1 MHSYEPEE
9 YDTSDH
15 STKYLDSLNPEQLDA
30 VQSIDGPLLVLAGAG
45 TGKTKVLT
53 TRIAHIIFS
62 KKAFSSQILAVTFTN
77 KAAKEMRAR
86 VDNTLGA
93 STEGMW
99 LGTFHAIAAKILR
112 RHAEQ
117 VGLTRDFVIIDYDD
131 QIKLAKQILNDA
143 GLDDKKN
150 PPKMLLYFINRFKDK
165 AWMPNQ
171 VPQSEEGVYA
181 SGKVRDLYATYQA
194 RLKSLNAVDFGDL
207 TLLNIELFNNH
218 TDLLLEYQNKF
229 KYILVDEY
237 QDTNVAQ
244 YLWLRMLAQ
253 RNTNICCVGDDD
265 QSIYGW
271 RGAEVTNIL
280 RFDKDFKDAKIVRL
294 ERNYRSTG
302 NILNAATE
310 LISNNLDRHGKGL
323 WTEGE
328 NGSKIKLSSFYND
341 REEARYIAEEIE
353 TLRRRE
359 RHAYSQIAILV
370 RAGYQTRSFEES
382 LNSLRIPYR
391 IIGGVKFYERI
402 EIKDSIAYIRL
413 LINKRDGLAFERI
426 INTPKRGLGD
436 TAVQKMVMF
445 SKEREIP
452 IYEAAQQLLQAG
464 EIKGKAMESLQKF
477 FNDFAHWEQ
486 LLSVQPHW
494 QVVSTMLDE
503 SGYINHWKFE
513 GTEESKERLDN
524 IKELLRSLEDF
535 NDLREYLEHISLITD
550 SDSMQDEDK
559 VNVMTMHA
567 AKGLEFET
575 VFLPGWEEGVFP
587 SQKALDEGGKKSLEE
602 ERRLAY
608 VGITRAK
615 ENLYICYACNRRI
628 YGGIQ
633 PSLPSRFLD
642 ELPKN
647 SYEIMNNFGSY
658 YNKEYGSQSRTKV
671 VDTTSSYN
679 PEKPV
684 AKYKLGQ
691 RVFHTKFGYGII
703 LNIVQDTAEIAFE
716 KSGIKKVLMEY
727 ISVG

>member
-1 MHSYEPEE
+1 
-9 YDTSDH
+9 
-15 STKYLDSLNPEQLDA
+15 
-30 VQSIDGPLLVLAGAG
+30 
-45 TGKTKVLT
+45 
-53 TRIAHIIFS
+53 
-62 KKAFSSQILAVTFTN
+62 
-77 KAAKEMRAR
+77 
-86 VDNTLGA
+86 
-93 STEGMW
+93 
-99 LGTFHAIAAKILR
+99 
-112 RHAEQ
+112 
-117 VGLTRDFVIIDYDD
+117 
-131 QIKLAKQILNDA
+131 
-143 GLDDKKN
+143 
-150 PPKMLLYFINRFKDK
+150 
-165 AWMPNQ
+165 
-171 VPQSEEGVYA
+171 
-181 SGKVRDLYATYQA
+181 
-194 RLKSLNAVDFGDL
+194 
-207 TLLNIELFNNH
+207 
-218 TDLLLEYQNKF
+218 
-229 KYILVDEY
+229 
-237 QDTNVAQ
+237 
-244 YLWLRMLAQ
+244 MLAQ
-253 RNTNICCVGDDD
+253 RNSNICCVGDDD

-302 NILNAATE
+302 NILNAATN

-323 WTEGE
+323 WTEGVE
-328 NGSKIKLSSFYND
+328 GSKIKLSSFYND

-359 RHAYSQIAILV
+359 RHAYSEIAILV

-391 IIGGVKFYERI
+391 IIGGVKFYERM

-426 INTPKRGLGD
+426 INTPKRGIGD
-436 TAVQKMVMF
+436 SAVQKMIIF

-452 IYEAAQQLLQAG
+452 VYEAAKQLLEIG
-464 EIKGKAMESLQKF
+464 EFKGKAQDSLRKF
-477 FNDFAHWEQ
+477 FSDFAHWEQ
-486 LLSVQPHW
+486 LLAVQPHW

-503 SGYINHWKFE
+503 SGYINHWKLE
-513 GTEESKERLDN
+513 GTEESRERIDN

-550 SDSMQDEDK
+550 SDNMQDDDK

-642 ELPKN
+642 ELPKD
-647 SYEIMNNFGSY
+647 SYEIVNNFGSY
-658 YNKEYGSQSRTKV
+658 YNKSYAGYEPVKLRNEE
-671 VDTTSSYN
+671 SSY
-679 PEKPV
+679 V
-684 AKYKLGQ
+684 ASNDSSSSPKYKVGQ
-691 RVFHTKFGYGII
+691 KVFHTKFGYGII
-703 LNIVQDTAEIAFE
+703 LNLVQDTAEIAFQ
-716 KSGIKKVLMEY
+716 KSGIKKVLIEY
-727 ISVG
+727 ISLG